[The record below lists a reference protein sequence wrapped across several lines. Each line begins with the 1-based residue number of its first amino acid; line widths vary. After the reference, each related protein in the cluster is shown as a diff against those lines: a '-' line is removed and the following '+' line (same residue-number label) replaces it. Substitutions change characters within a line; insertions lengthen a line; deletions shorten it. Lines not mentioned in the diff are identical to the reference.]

1 MRQLTA
7 SSALAAE
14 ARTTPGNS
22 VWFTR
27 LKEWNA
33 SSWIAV
39 VAELGLPTCAVPLA
53 VSAFVSVTTS
63 VSSGSITLSVLVRIE
78 IVPEDSPLGTV
89 SDPLGSV

>member
-27 LKEWNA
+27 LKEWNTG
-33 SSWIAV
+33 SWIAV
-39 VAELGLPTCAVPLA
+39 VADLGLPTRAVA
-53 VSAFVSVTTS
+53 V
-63 VSSGSITLSVLVRIE
+63 GGLHGGERHHQRLVRLDLIVGVGLNR
-78 IVPEDSPLGTV
+78 IVPEDSPLWIV
-89 SDPLGSV
+89 SDPLGAV

>member
-27 LKEWNA
+27 LKEWNTG
-33 SSWIAV
+33 SWIAV
-39 VAELGLPTCAVPLA
+39 VADLGLPTPAVPLA
-53 VSAFVSVTTS
+53 VCASVSVTTS
-63 VSSGSITLSVLVRIE
+63 VSSGSISLSVLV
-78 IVPEDSPLGTV
+78 
-89 SDPLGSV
+89 